1 MLASV
6 AGFEFRQ
13 QLKAPVF
20 WIAGLLFLLFS
31 FTFVTTDVLQVGGMG
46 PVKKNAPYAIEL
58 ISLTMGVFYMF
69 VTTAFV
75 AGVVV
80 RDDETGFGPILR
92 STRITK
98 GAYLYGRFAG
108 AFAAA
113 ALGFLFVPLGLFL
126 GSLAPWV
133 DREKLA
139 PFLPGSYVYAYLV
152 WGLPTAFVTGALL
165 FALATATRSMMATY
179 LGVVSVL
186 VLWIVT
192 QTVVR
197 QLGLQGVAP
206 YLDPFGAGAF
216 SAATR
221 YASTAEKNTLTS
233 GFSPALVQARLLW
246 IGVGV
251 AALAAAYALYRTEAR
266 SPRRRRGEAR
276 AQEAAGAPAPVV
288 AAPST
293 AARARPR
300 HDRGAALAQFALR
313 TRFEASLV
321 LRSPALL
328 VLLAVGL
335 INALAG
341 LWLSDG
347 AIYGSPLHPMTRIMI
362 TGLRGSFAAIPLIV
376 AVYYAGE
383 LVWRDK
389 DRRLEEIVGSTPA
402 PDWSFAFPKMV
413 AISLV
418 LLALMLVGVLAGVVV
433 QLGKGGAAPDVA
445 EYLGWFVAP
454 QTLLAVQLAVL
465 AVFLQTIA
473 PHKFVGWGLM
483 LGVLVL
489 QMIADGLGLD
499 HNLYLY
505 ANTPSEPLS
514 DMNGAGVFGVAGWW
528 FRAYWTAVALALA
541 LLSYG
546 LWRRGAQTALRPRL
560 TRLPRRLGRGGALAL
575 GLAAATAVALGV
587 FIFVN
592 TDVWNLHHTR
602 QDDEKRLVAM
612 ERALGRYADLPQP
625 KITAVSLNVDIR
637 PEELSAVTRGSYLI
651 VNDSA
656 APIRDL
662 HLQFARFL
670 KIKGL
675 SVEGGRPSQTYE
687 RFDHRVFAFD
697 TPMAPGETRRVSF
710 ETRLSQR
717 GFRNSDNI
725 REVAGNGTFL
735 LIDRIAPTLGVNRRG
750 FLQDRDKRRRF
761 HLTPIDIRPPKLE
774 DEAAR
779 RFNALRRD
787 ADFIRSDVT
796 VSTDADQTPMAPGY
810 RTQDVTQ
817 EGRRTARFV
826 SEAPFLPVIAV
837 QSARYA
843 EARDRWRDV
852 ELSVLHDPKHAW
864 NVRRMLDVLK
874 AGLEYDTAAF
884 GPYQFRQMR
893 IVEFPDYAQFAISL
907 PNTVPYSEG
916 IGFVLKPPADPRA
929 SDKIDMVTYVTAHE
943 LAHQW
948 WAHQETPSDQQ
959 GAAAVTE
966 TLSQYTALMLMER
979 LYGPDQIRRFLK
991 YELDR
996 YLRGRGTDNRDE
1008 LPLARVENQPY
1019 IHYSKGSLVMYRLK
1033 DELGEATVNRALRRF
1048 LEAFKLK
1055 GPPFARST
1063 DLLRI
1068 LREEAGPDPRRQ
1080 ALITDLFER
1089 IVLYDLKTS
1098 AATAVR
1104 RPDGRYDVTLRISA
1118 RKLGADGKGAERVQ
1132 PMEEA
1137 VDVGVFAAKPGAA
1150 GFAARDVL
1158 SFQRVTVRAGEQ
1170 TVKVTVDRAP
1180 RFAGVDP
1187 YNKLIDRNAEDNTAA
1202 VPAVR

>member
-1 MLASV
+1 MLPSV

-13 QLKAPVF
+13 QLKTPVF
-20 WIAGLLFLLFS
+20 WIAGVLFLLFS
-31 FTFVTTDVLQVGGMG
+31 FLFVTTDTLRVGGMG
-46 PVKKNAPYAIEL
+46 AVKKNAPYAIEL

-133 DREKLA
+133 DRGKLV
-139 PFLPGSYVYAYLV
+139 PFLPGAYAYAYLV
-152 WGLPTAFVTGALL
+152 WGLPTAFATGALL

-179 LGVVSVL
+179 LGVVGIL
-186 VLWIVT
+186 VLFYLT
-192 QTVVR
+192 RTVVTR
-197 QLGLQGVAP
+197 LSLQGLSP

-216 SAATR
+216 AAATR
-221 YASTAEKNTLTS
+221 YSSTAEKNTLTS
-233 GFSPALVQARLLW
+233 GLGQALLLARLLW
-246 IGVGV
+246 VGVGG

-266 SPRRRRGEAR
+266 APRRRRREDRAR
-276 AQEAAGAPAPVV
+276 EAASAAPAEVRS
-288 AAPST
+288 AAADAP
-293 AARARPR
+293 ARPR
-300 HDRGAALAQFALR
+300 HDRRAALAQFALR
-313 TRFEASLV
+313 TRFEAALV

-335 INALAG
+335 INALAN

-347 AIYGSPLHPMTRIMI
+347 ALYGSPLHPVTRIMVN
-362 TGLRGSFAAIPLIV
+362 GLRGSFAVIPMIV

-402 PDWSFAFPKMV
+402 PDWSFAFPKMF
-413 AISLV
+413 AIALV
-418 LLALMLVGVLAGVVV
+418 LLALMGVGVLAGVVV
-433 QLGKGGAAPDVA
+433 QLGKGGATPDLLA
-445 EYLGWFVAP
+445 YLGWFVLP
-454 QTLLAVQLAVL
+454 QTVLAVQFAVL

-489 QMIADGLGLD
+489 QMVADGLGLD

-505 ANTPSEPLS
+505 AQTPSEPLS
-514 DMNGAGVFGVAGWW
+514 DMNGAGIFGVAGWW

-560 TRLPRRLGRGGALAL
+560 ARLPRRLGLVGALAL
-575 GLAAATAVALGV
+575 GFAVTAAVALGA

-592 TDVWNLHHTR
+592 TDVWNVHHTR

-612 ERALGRYADLPQP
+612 ERALGRFADLPQP
-625 KITAVSLNVDIR
+625 KITAVSLNVDVR
-637 PEELSAVTRGSYLI
+637 PRELSATTRGSYLI
-651 VNDSA
+651 VNDTA
-656 APIRDL
+656 GPIRDL

-670 KIKGL
+670 RIKAL

-710 ETRLSQR
+710 ETRLAQR

-725 REVAGNGTFL
+725 REIAGNGTFL
-735 LIDRIAPTLGVNRRG
+735 LIDRIAPTLGVSRSG

-761 HLTPIDIRPPKLE
+761 KLTPVDIRPPRLE
-774 DEAAR
+774 DDAAR

-796 VSTDADQTPMAPGY
+796 VATDADQTPMAPGY
-810 RTQDVTQ
+810 KTQDVTLD
-817 EGRRTARFV
+817 GRRTARFV
-826 SEAPFLPVIAV
+826 SDSPFLPVIAV

-843 EARDRWRDV
+843 EAKDRWRDV
-852 ELSVLHDPKHAW
+852 ELSVLYDPKHAW
-864 NVRRMLDVLK
+864 NVRRMLDTLK
-874 AGLEYDTAAF
+874 AGLDYDTAAF

-966 TLSQYTALMLMER
+966 SLAQYTSLMLMER

-996 YLRGRGTDNRDE
+996 YLRGRGSDSRDE

-1019 IHYSKGSLVMYRLK
+1019 IHYAKGSLVMYRLK

-1089 IVLYDLKTS
+1089 IVFYDVKAA
-1098 AATAVR
+1098 AATVAR
-1104 RPDGRYDVTLRISA
+1104 RPDGRFDVTLRLTA
-1118 RKLGADGKGAERVQ
+1118 RKLGADGKGVERAE
-1132 PMEEA
+1132 PLDELI
-1137 VDVGVFAAKPGAA
+1137 DVGVFAAKPGAK

-1158 SFQRVTVRAGEQ
+1158 SMQRVAIRSGEQ

-1187 YNKLIDRNAEDNTAA
+1187 YNKLIDRNADDNTAA
-1202 VPAVR
+1202 VAAR